1 MTATER
7 DRFFEIFY
15 YRNAKQ
21 PNEEVER
28 FINHYEANGWC
39 RNGSN
44 RPVKNKYALAKS
56 WKFEDA
62 TPRYDAHTMGVLTKF
77 EAACIEIG
85 DVWLTKILD
94 SHLIGVD
101 DFNGKIRLLL
111 SDKVAIDAIEAHMHI
126 IAKHLQCEW
135 SYGVKR
141 A

>member
-39 RNGSN
+39 RNGSA
-44 RPVKNKYALAKS
+44 RPVRNKYALAKS
-56 WKFEDA
+56 WKFEDT
-62 TPRYDAHTMGVLTKF
+62 TPRYDTRTMDVLTKF

-85 DVWLTKILD
+85 DVWITKILN
-94 SHLIGVD
+94 SHLVGVD
-101 DFNGKIRLLL
+101 EYNGKIRLLL
-111 SDKVAIDAIEAHMHI
+111 NDKAAIDAIEAHKHI
-126 IAKHLQCEW
+126 IAKHLQSEW

-141 A
+141 T

>member
-39 RNGSN
+39 RNGSS
-44 RPVKNKYALAKS
+44 RPVRNKYALAKS
-56 WKFEDA
+56 WKFEDT
-62 TPRYDAHTMGVLTKF
+62 TPRYDTRTMNVLTKF

-85 DVWLTKILD
+85 DVWLSKQLNTYLVGID
-94 SHLIGVD
+94 EY
-101 DFNGKIRLLL
+101 NGKIRILLT
-111 SDKVAIDAIEAHMHI
+111 DKAAIEAIEAHKHI

-141 A
+141 K